1 VQSAELGEILDQV
14 NDGYLGLTFNPM
26 YDTTDHPERFFFRSD
41 HINYAR
47 NGIPIAFFFS
57 GVHEDYHR
65 PSDHADKIDYEKM
78 LKITRTIYASAWEL
92 AMRDGRPALNA
103 ELPEAIRR

>member
-1 VQSAELGEILDQV
+1 ME
-14 NDGYLGLTFNPM
+14 FNRL
-26 YDTTDHPERFFFRSD
+26 YDAVDHPQRFFFRSD

-92 AMRDGRPALNA
+92 ATRAGRPKLNDV
-103 ELPEAIRR
+103 LPESIRR